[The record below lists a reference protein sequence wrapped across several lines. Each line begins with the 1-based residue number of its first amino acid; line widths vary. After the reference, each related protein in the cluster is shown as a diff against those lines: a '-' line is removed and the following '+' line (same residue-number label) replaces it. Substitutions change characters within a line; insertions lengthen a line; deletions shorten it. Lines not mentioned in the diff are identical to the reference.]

1 MINDALYM
9 LQYKFYAPPPS
20 KKNNDDVR
28 TCIIRCRGKWGTV
41 LTRGKIIFRSTGFG
55 IQMTS
60 FDK

>member
-1 MINDALYM
+1 MLIICYNINFTL
-9 LQYKFYAPPPS
+9 PPPLQI

-41 LTRGKIIFRSTGFG
+41 LTRGKMIFRSTGFR
-55 IQMTS
+55 IQMTA